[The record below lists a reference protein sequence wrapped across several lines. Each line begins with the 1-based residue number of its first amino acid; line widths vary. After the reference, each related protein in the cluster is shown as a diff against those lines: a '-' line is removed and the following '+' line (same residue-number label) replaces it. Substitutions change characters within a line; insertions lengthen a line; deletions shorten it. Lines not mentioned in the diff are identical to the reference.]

1 MSVGLAAYCISKS
14 ASGRWRPSVLVDI
27 CGLRL
32 ARQLRGLVR
41 FGPPWPWDAK
51 TTSSI
56 REVWLNSA
64 DFIPKCCTS
73 SLFDPCRGCGADHV
87 KPLCEVFKDKAADSI
102 IPLYLRLLTD
112 AEVEVR
118 TVAAARVADAA
129 AVSPTKEFLETLMPA
144 LERLTAPR
152 EQSQHVR
159 ASLAGSVLQLCAIFG
174 KQLTVDY
181 LINIVLQLIR
191 DETPEVRLQL
201 ISTLEHLSST
211 VGVDVLAQSLLPSI
225 KELGK
230 DRQWRVR
237 LSIIKVMPDL
247 AKPDGLMA
255 LCRRRALTQ
264 LPWTTAVV
272 SAAFAIGLLVVH
284 VTYGCVALAVWGYF
298 FGYYVLKSQ
307 SSPYPLRIRV
317 SLATALLLCT
327 SLVTAAAWLF
337 FGGLD
342 GCRAF
347 DPEMKT
353 SFGYK
358 FDQFWTLLCFRHAVN
373 WFLTLI
379 GICLVLADHPQSTYI
394 RDCIRCLLS
403 LYTSQIVSTLGNTLT
418 ACAGADENNDGVR
431 DSFLGGSVS
440 MQESPIAGLQVSGRL
455 LLVLSG
461 NWFLQIVVKMMRA
474 LEAAFEEPLP
484 CFRTIVYLKYFVV
497 TLAIVMPAA
506 FRLQLLFLLGCF
518 TSAFA
523 LVVLT
528 LMEFL
533 ALRAP
538 LRALQRSL
546 HSRTEFSGAPS
557 EKMQFAASTLRRFQ
571 VAVLLS
577 NSTLAFYGLVTALS
591 NGFVR
596 GHIAPTVADYSS
608 LLNAVGLAIG
618 LVILTGSLNAPELPG
633 KEGPTS
639 FIEQQLECTCG
650 RFKKKRWSLQDEDTE
665 PVNACA
671 TVKPAFSQTQVGQ
684 QMGIGKTFSQ
694 VSAMS
699 SIRHWSSI
707 RSESRKTACQR
718 CSWDEH
724 VKEIAGR
731 RMSVDQLL
739 DFYAKLGPPK
749 KTSRLHMV
757 HFDPA
762 RSTTTDVVRHVV
774 IPESRCGDTGKALAE
789 VVQSSSRTGCLPSS
803 SSTVRM
809 VTHHWANRFRDLVAA
824 VLADSLGLKRWDSI
838 ADELSSGKEE
848 ALRSRLHGQGSLDW
862 EYWICAFCINQH
874 ASICDVAMGA
884 LDTVTGEP
892 LPTCNCATP
901 KYLNDSPVQCELNK
915 FDSMMAYLHHRY
927 HQRFLQVV
935 ATDKSFNLF
944 SRAWCI
950 AELVQAHASRME
962 QHVVLHSHKEIEE
975 FNRRLQQLLLGSDGL
990 FAGWKDAQALL
1001 LDVGAIAARAKTSFN
1016 ASQSAIFEED
1026 LVEI

>member
-1 MSVGLAAYCISKS
+1 
-14 ASGRWRPSVLVDI
+14 
-27 CGLRL
+27 
-32 ARQLRGLVR
+32 
-41 FGPPWPWDAK
+41 
-51 TTSSI
+51 
-56 REVWLNSA
+56 
-64 DFIPKCCTS
+64 
-73 SLFDPCRGCGADHV
+73 
-87 KPLCEVFKDKAADSI
+87 
-102 IPLYLRLLTD
+102 
-112 AEVEVR
+112 
-118 TVAAARVADAA
+118 
-129 AVSPTKEFLETLMPA
+129 
-144 LERLTAPR
+144 
-152 EQSQHVR
+152 
-159 ASLAGSVLQLCAIFG
+159 
-174 KQLTVDY
+174 
-181 LINIVLQLIR
+181 
-191 DETPEVRLQL
+191 
-201 ISTLEHLSST
+201 
-211 VGVDVLAQSLLPSI
+211 
-225 KELGK
+225 
-230 DRQWRVR
+230 
-237 LSIIKVMPDL
+237 
-247 AKPDGLMA
+247 MA

-618 LVILTGSLNAPELPG
+618 LVILTGSLNVPKPSKKQAPELPG

-665 PVNACA
+665 P
-671 TVKPAFSQTQVGQ
+671 VGQ

-962 QHVVLHSHKEIEE
+962 QHVVLHSHKVLEENSARLESLRVEDCSASRPEDKEEILKKIGSASEIEE

>member
-1 MSVGLAAYCISKS
+1 
-14 ASGRWRPSVLVDI
+14 
-27 CGLRL
+27 
-32 ARQLRGLVR
+32 
-41 FGPPWPWDAK
+41 
-51 TTSSI
+51 
-56 REVWLNSA
+56 
-64 DFIPKCCTS
+64 
-73 SLFDPCRGCGADHV
+73 
-87 KPLCEVFKDKAADSI
+87 
-102 IPLYLRLLTD
+102 
-112 AEVEVR
+112 
-118 TVAAARVADAA
+118 
-129 AVSPTKEFLETLMPA
+129 
-144 LERLTAPR
+144 
-152 EQSQHVR
+152 
-159 ASLAGSVLQLCAIFG
+159 
-174 KQLTVDY
+174 
-181 LINIVLQLIR
+181 
-191 DETPEVRLQL
+191 
-201 ISTLEHLSST
+201 
-211 VGVDVLAQSLLPSI
+211 
-225 KELGK
+225 
-230 DRQWRVR
+230 
-237 LSIIKVMPDL
+237 
-247 AKPDGLMA
+247 MA
-255 LCRRRALTQ
+255 LCRRRVLSQ

-272 SAAFAIGLLVVH
+272 SAAFAIGLLAVH

-298 FGYYVLKSQ
+298 FGYSVLRSQ

-317 SLATALLLCT
+317 SLATALLVCT
-327 SLVTAAAWLF
+327 SVVTTAAWLF
-337 FGGLD
+337 LGGLD

-394 RDCIRCLLS
+394 RDCIRCLLY
-403 LYTSQIVSTLGNTLT
+403 LYTSQIVSTLGNTWI

-431 DSFLGGSVS
+431 DSFLEGSVN
-440 MQESPIAGLQVSGRL
+440 MQESLIAGLQVSGRL

-497 TLAIVMPAA
+497 ALTIVLPAA

-518 TSAFA
+518 TSALA
-523 LVVLT
+523 LAVLT
-528 LMEFL
+528 LLEFL

-546 HSRTEFSGAPS
+546 YSRTAFSGAPS

-577 NSTLAFYGLVTALS
+577 NSTIAFYVLITALT

-596 GHIAPTVADYSS
+596 EYIALTAVDYSA

-618 LVILTGSLNAPELPG
+618 LAILTGSLNAPELPG

-639 FIEQQLECTCG
+639 FVEQQLQCTCG
-650 RFKKKRWSLQDEDTE
+650 RFKKKRWSLQDEDGE
-665 PVNACA
+665 PA
-671 TVKPAFSQTQVGQ
+671 TRFAFRHLSGSHTVVGH
-684 QMGIGKTFSQ
+684 QMGKTLSQ

-707 RSESRKTACQR
+707 RSESRKKACQR
-718 CSWDEH
+718 CAWDEH

-739 DFYAKLGPPK
+739 DFYAKLAPK
-749 KTSRLHMV
+749 RATSRSHMA
-757 HFDPA
+757 HFDPS

-789 VVQSSSRTGCLPSS
+789 VVQSSSRTCCLPSS

-824 VLADSLGLKRWDSI
+824 VVADSLGLKRWDSI
-838 ADELSSGKEE
+838 ADDLSSGKEE
-848 ALRSRLHGQGSLDW
+848 ALRSRLHGQGSLHW

-975 FNRRLQQLLLGSDGL
+975 FNRRLQQLLLGSEGL